1 MKKTVTGSLAT
12 DQTHPFDIE
21 LTNKPRQK
29 VQEGASS
36 EPHLEEP
43 ESVILARVYEF
54 ILSWP
59 EQDADSEATEPTPAS
74 GDDQVTMSLDDP
86 SLTRT

>member
-1 MKKTVTGSLAT
+1 MKKTVSESLAT

-21 LTNKPRQK
+21 LANEPRQK
-29 VQEGASS
+29 VQEEASS
-36 EPHLEEP
+36 ESHLEEP

-59 EQDADSEATEPTPAS
+59 EQDGDSETTEPTPPS
-74 GDDQVTMSLDDP
+74 GDDQVSISLDDP
-86 SLTRT
+86 PLT